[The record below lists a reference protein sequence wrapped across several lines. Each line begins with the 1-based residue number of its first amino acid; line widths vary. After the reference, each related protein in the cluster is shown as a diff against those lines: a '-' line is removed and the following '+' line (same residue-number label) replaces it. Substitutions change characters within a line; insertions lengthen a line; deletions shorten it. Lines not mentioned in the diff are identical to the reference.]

1 MPTVRKEITIAAA
14 PEDVFAIA
22 QDVERFPEV
31 MHDLKKVEVLERDGG
46 RTVTRWTSVA
56 EIGPLS
62 KEIAWEEED
71 VWDAT
76 ALTCTFKM
84 TKGDM
89 QAYAGVWSFA
99 RDGAVTNVVL
109 DITYEIEIPLLGALV
124 HKIIR
129 QKMDENCDSLLK
141 ALKRLAEK
149 KEG

>member
-1 MPTVRKEITIAAA
+1 MPTVRKEILIAATS
-14 PEDVFAIA
+14 EDVFAIA

-56 EIGPLS
+56 EVGPLT

-71 VWDAT
+71 VWDAQ

-89 QAYAGVWSFA
+89 KSYE
-99 RDGAVTNVVL
+99 GAWTFTREGDATHVVL
-109 DITYEIEIPLLGALV
+109 DIDYEIEIPLLGALV

-129 QKMDENCDSLLK
+129 QKMDENCDSLLA
-141 ALKRLAEK
+141 ALKRLS
-149 KEG
+149 EGKGS

>member
-1 MPTVRKEITIAAA
+1 MPTVRKEITVAAA
-14 PEDVFAIA
+14 PEAVFAIA

-31 MHDLKKVEVLERDGG
+31 MHDLKKVEILERDGN
-46 RTVTRWTSVA
+46 RTITRWTSVA
-56 EIGPLS
+56 EVGPLT

-76 ALTCTFKM
+76 ALTCKFKM

-89 QAYAGVWSFA
+89 KAYEGVWTFT

-109 DITYEIEIPLLGALV
+109 DIDYEIEIPLLGALV

-129 QKMDENCDSLLK
+129 QKMDENCDSLLA
-141 ALKRLAEK
+141 ALKRLAEN
-149 KEG
+149 KEA

>member
-1 MPTVRKEITIAAA
+1 MPTVRKEITVAAA
-14 PEDVFAIA
+14 PEAVFAIA

-31 MHDLKKVEVLERDGG
+31 MHDLKKVEILEREGN
-46 RTVTRWTSVA
+46 RTITRWTSVA
-56 EIGPLS
+56 EVGPLT

-76 ALTCTFKM
+76 ALTCKFKM

-89 QAYAGVWSFA
+89 KAYEGVWTFT

-109 DITYEIEIPLLGALV
+109 DIDYEIEIPLLGALV

-141 ALKRLAEK
+141 ALKRLAEGK
-149 KEG
+149 

>member
-14 PEDVFAIA
+14 PEEVFAIA

-31 MHDLKKVEVLERDGG
+31 MHDLKKVEVLERDGA
-46 RTVTRWTSVA
+46 RTITRWTSVA

-62 KEIAWEEED
+62 KEIWWEEED

-89 QAYAGVWSFA
+89 QAYAGMWTFA

-149 KEG
+149 KES